1 MIASVKRRLQKHH
14 FQTFCLSLCLFQQF
28 VVHLE
33 NPTCYGKWSLS
44 CFQTSPLKSMSA
56 KWLHFNSGLRKVF
69 LPMGSQICNTLGCF
83 WSCYLLLDRAAFHVH
98 SLLPMAMLVHSSSKS
113 SHVYGHQC
121 HSLVAMTKQLSG
133 NAINSLAF
141 EETFQST
148 LILTFRKYLCC
159 PIGRRI
165 MGFFFY
171 WLSFKTVIN
180 VFEEYWTVRPEYW
193 SCLSLEKT
201 ISKQAK

>member
-33 NPTCYGKWSLS
+33 NPTCYSKWSLS

-113 SHVYGHQC
+113 SHVYSNQC
-121 HSLVAMTKQLSG
+121 HSIGDNDQTAIRKCYQQPCVWRDFPINLDIDFQKVSLLSYWKKDYG
-133 NAINSLAF
+133 ILLLLI
-141 EETFQST
+141 EFQ
-148 LILTFRKYLCC
+148 ICD
-159 PIGRRI
+159 
-165 MGFFFY
+165 
-171 WLSFKTVIN
+171 
-180 VFEEYWTVRPEYW
+180 
-193 SCLSLEKT
+193 
-201 ISKQAK
+201 